1 MALGLGVREGPGLG
15 LGLGS
20 GEHGLRAEEAR
31 EHLPIS
37 LYLPISPYRGPARRV
52 GARASG
58 GGCPPVARHTIG
70 LGLGLALALG

>member
-1 MALGLGVREGPGLG
+1 MALGLGVREGLGLG

-37 LYLPISPYRGPARRV
+37 LYLPISPYISLYLPIGV
-52 GARASG
+52 LRAE
-58 GGCPPVARHTIG
+58 
-70 LGLGLALALG
+70 